1 MHVLASVVV
10 CACQPV
16 ATVYP
21 LYCGCSSC
29 VGVRAGL
36 KRIAAPVKIR
46 RDSCGRAGED
56 PDRERCEP
64 HTPSPVGAHP
74 ASLDETPRTSP
85 SVSGCGATLSAS
97 ALHGERE
104 RQTERGLCI
113 NACSRTHTHWCTCT
127 NACAHTHINTP

>member
-1 MHVLASVVV
+1 MHVLAFVVV

-29 VGVRAGL
+29 VGVQAGL
-36 KRIAAPVKIR
+36 KRIAAPVEIR

-85 SVSGCGATLSAS
+85 SVSGCGATLFAS

-104 RQTERGLCI
+104 RHTERGLCI
-113 NACSRTHTHWCTCT
+113 NACSRTRTHVHMHKHMRTHTHT
-127 NACAHTHINTP
+127 NTP